1 MNDINISNLNLS
13 HSQNSFELNFNN
25 VISLNE
31 KMKSDDKSLKSDKSD
46 TEINDNIVHID

>member
-1 MNDINISNLNLS
+1 MKNSQSLNKDFLNMNDINISNLNLS

-31 KMKSDDKSLKSDKSD
+31 KMKSDDKSLKSDK
-46 TEINDNIVHID
+46 